1 MKRRFILYRRRRG
14 GMFYVED
21 TVARKQESLGTR
33 ERGEALAMVNARNEA
48 VRQPH
53 LNLQIA
59 KAYLAGTDSAASTR
73 TWQHAVDALIE
84 TKHGPTK
91 DRWQRAARESALD
104 LIRNR
109 VIIETQAE
117 PLLAALKAGTV
128 STNVHLRKLHN
139 FCLSMN
145 WLPWPIIPKRLWPE
159 VRFRPK
165 RAITIEEHH
174 LIIEREKNPERRDFY
189 DLCWHVGGS
198 QTDVANLTAEDIDWP
213 NQTIAYARRKTGS
226 LAMLRFGSE
235 IGEILRRLPISG
247 PLFPYL
253 RTVRAGDRATEFKQR
268 CDGLGIKGVS
278 LHSYRYA
285 WAERAKQCGYPER
298 FAQEALGHNSKAV
311 HRAYAK
317 KAQVTLPP
325 LEEYEKR
332 SSQSK
337 VIPMPLPNGAP
348 SVAAAASAAIGERQ
362 QTAKPAASA

>member
-1 MKRRFILYRRRRG
+1 
-14 GMFYVED
+14 
-21 TVARKQESLGTR
+21 
-33 ERGEALAMVNARNEA
+33 
-48 VRQPH
+48 
-53 LNLQIA
+53 
-59 KAYLAGTDSAASTR
+59 
-73 TWQHAVDALIE
+73 
-84 TKHGPTK
+84 
-91 DRWQRAARESALD
+91 
-104 LIRNR
+104 
-109 VIIETQAE
+109 
-117 PLLAALKAGTV
+117 V